1 MALPET
7 LCVKLSSEAAGYL
20 SVTPVVVRQMPVRE
34 LIEMALGLTGKDL
47 ARLHELLLRGTLV
60 SGASRLRW
68 TGWDAEPAALQAA
81 LDNFPD
87 PDPARSF
94 APERCVRAV
103 LKGVGHRIEIP
114 REVGSRKKLFRR
126 RSFWDVLM
134 ALAAQSAPRYLEYS
148 YRERADC
155 YLADLSPAAA
165 RDLRQQARLLKYS
178 RLENQL
184 GSALLDSIEFYVK
197 RSPDRGL

>member
-7 LCVKLSSEAAGYL
+7 ISVKLSSEAAGYL
-20 SVTPVVVRQMPVRE
+20 SVTPVVVREMPVRE

-47 ARLHELLLRGTLV
+47 VRLRELLQRGTLV

-68 TGWDAEPAALQAA
+68 TGWDAAPAALQAA
-81 LDNFPD
+81 LDTFPD
-87 PDPARSF
+87 SDPARSF
-94 APERCVRAV
+94 TPECCVHAV
-103 LKGVGHRIEIP
+103 LKGAGYRIEIP
-114 REVGSRKKLFRR
+114 REAGSRKRLFRR

-155 YLADLSPAAA
+155 YLADLSPAAVQH
-165 RDLRQQARLLKYS
+165 LRQHARMLKYS

-184 GSALLDSIEFYVK
+184 RSAPLDSIAFYVK
-197 RSPDRGL
+197 RSPDLG